1 MFDWFRHALHWLN
14 QSFGAVVHW
23 LEQFV
28 ISVPLYIAAPS
39 MIIIG
44 ALDSSLLSLPE
55 INDYLVVM
63 RCTKDPSAAIYF
75 PLFAAA
81 GSVTGCLVLYT
92 ILRRGGQAV
101 LRRKF
106 RAEHIERVE
115 RAYARFGFLA
125 LAVPA
130 MLPPPMPFKIFV
142 ATAGTL
148 EYPRWRFMLTIMI
161 ARSLRYYIEGTLAVF
176 YGEQVLSFMKTHG
189 FTILAIVIGACL
201 LGLAVYLIK
210 NRFSPTALRAAVS
223 PEIEAKVR
231 EVEDE
236 GRKVKSKDE
245 GGRRKDER
253 TTIQVE

>member
-1 MFDWFRHALHWLN
+1 MFHWFNR
-14 QSFGAVVHW
+14 SFGAIVHW

-28 ISVPLYIAAPS
+28 ISVPLYVAAPS
-39 MIIIG
+39 MIVIG

-63 RCTKDPSAAIYF
+63 RCSNEHSAVFYF

-81 GSVTGCLVLYT
+81 GSVIGCLVLYT
-92 ILRRGGQAV
+92 LLRSGGQAV
-101 LRRKF
+101 LRRRF

-130 MLPPPMPFKIFV
+130 LLPPPMPFKIFV
-142 ATAGTL
+142 ATAGVL
-148 EYPRWRFMLTIMI
+148 EYPRWRFMLTVMI

-176 YGEQVLSFMKTHG
+176 YGRHVLGFMKRHG
-189 FTILAIVIGACL
+189 FTILASVIGVCL

-210 NRFSPTALRAAVS
+210 NRFSQGRNVSRETEEQASEPATVERRAAETA
-223 PEIEAKVR
+223 PE
-231 EVEDE
+231 
-236 GRKVKSKDE
+236 SN
-245 GGRRKDER
+245 
-253 TTIQVE
+253 TP